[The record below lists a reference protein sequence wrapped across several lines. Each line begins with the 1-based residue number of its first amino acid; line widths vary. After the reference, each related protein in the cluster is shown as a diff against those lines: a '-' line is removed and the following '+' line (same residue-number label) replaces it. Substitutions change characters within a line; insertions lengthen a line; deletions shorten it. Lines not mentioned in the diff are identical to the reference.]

1 MITEKEYL
9 EKLILDLDRTY
20 NEDKDNKFEYWRG
33 FAALADTISKSLKSR
48 LLEIENGCLCR

>member
-20 NEDKDNKFEYWRG
+20 TEDKDNKFEYWRG
-33 FAALADTISKSLKSR
+33 FAALADIISKSLKSR
-48 LLEIENGCLCR
+48 LLEIENGSL

>member
-9 EKLILDLDRTY
+9 EKLILDLEKTY
-20 NEDKDNKFEYWRG
+20 ADDKDNKFEYWRG

-48 LLEIENGCLCR
+48 LLEIENGSL